1 MLLIYNLIGPPLCS
15 FIPIPGP
22 AQWCWRW
29 RWWRLEVVNHHWC
42 HFLFL
47 KCADVYKSV
56 PWQSNQRFCINQHC
70 KIVFSELD
78 TALEFRCL
86 GPLQWRNEKVSGIC
100 HTIRNENILKH
111 LAMTFIPIWEP
122 SYPLTFYWVFQLWW
136 CPFINKFFRHGI
148 LGSQSHEIVST
159 DIWSLIALLS
169 IQALQTSA
177 TIQQK

>member
-1 MLLIYNLIGPPLCS
+1 MMLMEVV
-15 FIPIPGP
+15 
-22 AQWCWRW
+22 
-29 RWWRLEVVNHHWC
+29 EVVNHHWC

-47 KCADVYKSV
+47 KCADVYKSGA
-56 PWQSNQRFCINQHC
+56 WQSKVLYKPTLQDCVLRVRHCIGIQMPGTFTMGKWKSKWNLPHNSEWEYF
-70 KIVFSELD
+70 KAFSNDIYSYLR
-78 TALEFRCL
+78 A
-86 GPLQWRNEKVSGIC
+86 
-100 HTIRNENILKH
+100 IL
-111 LAMTFIPIWEP
+111 P
-122 SYPLTFYWVFQLWW
+122 PLTFYWVFQLWW